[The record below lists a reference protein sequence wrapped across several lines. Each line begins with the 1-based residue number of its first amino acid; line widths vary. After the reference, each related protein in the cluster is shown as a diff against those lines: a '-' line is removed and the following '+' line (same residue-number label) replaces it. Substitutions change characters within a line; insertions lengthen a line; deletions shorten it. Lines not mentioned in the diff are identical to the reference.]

1 MASPKEVK
9 RTTVIFNETNQHNAK
24 NPRARHSEAIGN
36 LQGYFAQKQAA
47 HKRMSSNPAYH
58 MGVEDEVQTPKANKN
73 EAMAQ
78 QPQYTSYTEVKG
90 KPITDSMNEESKQ
103 NLNASGFEE
112 NDLFTHL
119 TYLS

>member
-78 QPQYTSYTEVKG
+78 QP
-90 KPITDSMNEESKQ
+90 
-103 NLNASGFEE
+103 
-112 NDLFTHL
+112 
-119 TYLS
+119 

>member
-9 RTTVIFNETNQHNAK
+9 RTTVIFNETNQQNAK
-24 NPRARHSEAIGN
+24 NSKARHSEAIGN

-47 HKRMSSNPAYH
+47 HKRMTSNPAYQT
-58 MGVEDEVQTPKANKN
+58 GVEDEVQTPKAVMN

-90 KPITDSMNEESKQ
+90 KP
-103 NLNASGFEE
+103 
-112 NDLFTHL
+112 
-119 TYLS
+119 